1 MKNGISIITKENEIV
16 VKINEELSQKEI
28 LDSVKKKIAE
38 IKKIRKENDLP
49 LFITGK
55 NLSEEESK
63 EIEKIIKDKIDIQI
77 TFDIPKILGLH
88 GIKKAFNKEIAVS
101 ETKFHRGALR
111 SGQRIEYE
119 GSLVVLGDVN
129 AGAEV
134 IAGENIVVLGI
145 LRGLA
150 HAGAKGN
157 KEAIIAA
164 ASIEAPQIRISNI
177 IKERTKA
184 EIQDRTL
191 KTSAYIDENG
201 ETVKET
207 HNDTDHLTLEH
218 NETE

>member
-88 GIKKAFNKEIAVS
+88 GIKNRVF
-101 ETKFHRGALR
+101 
-111 SGQRIEYE
+111 
-119 GSLVVLGDVN
+119 
-129 AGAEV
+129 
-134 IAGENIVVLGI
+134 
-145 LRGLA
+145 
-150 HAGAKGN
+150 
-157 KEAIIAA
+157 
-164 ASIEAPQIRISNI
+164 
-177 IKERTKA
+177 
-184 EIQDRTL
+184 
-191 KTSAYIDENG
+191 
-201 ETVKET
+201 
-207 HNDTDHLTLEH
+207 
-218 NETE
+218 

>member
-55 NLSEEESK
+55 NLSEEEST

-201 ETVKET
+201 EMIIE
-207 HNDTDHLTLEH
+207 
-218 NETE
+218 

>member
-177 IKERTKA
+177 IKERTKE

-201 ETVKET
+201 EMIIE
-207 HNDTDHLTLEH
+207 
-218 NETE
+218 

>member
-77 TFDIPKILGLH
+77 TFDIPKILELH

-201 ETVKET
+201 EMIIE
-207 HNDTDHLTLEH
+207 
-218 NETE
+218 

>member
-1 MKNGISIITKENEIV
+1 MKNGISIITKEDEIV

-111 SGQRIEYE
+111 S
-119 GSLVVLGDVN
+119 
-129 AGAEV
+129 
-134 IAGENIVVLGI
+134 
-145 LRGLA
+145 
-150 HAGAKGN
+150 
-157 KEAIIAA
+157 
-164 ASIEAPQIRISNI
+164 
-177 IKERTKA
+177 
-184 EIQDRTL
+184 
-191 KTSAYIDENG
+191 
-201 ETVKET
+201 
-207 HNDTDHLTLEH
+207 
-218 NETE
+218 

>member
-88 GIKKAFNKEIAVS
+88 GIKKE
-101 ETKFHRGALR
+101 L
-111 SGQRIEYE
+111 
-119 GSLVVLGDVN
+119 
-129 AGAEV
+129 
-134 IAGENIVVLGI
+134 
-145 LRGLA
+145 
-150 HAGAKGN
+150 
-157 KEAIIAA
+157 
-164 ASIEAPQIRISNI
+164 
-177 IKERTKA
+177 
-184 EIQDRTL
+184 
-191 KTSAYIDENG
+191 
-201 ETVKET
+201 
-207 HNDTDHLTLEH
+207 
-218 NETE
+218 

>member
-1 MKNGISIITKENEIV
+1 MRNGISIITKENEIV

-201 ETVKET
+201 EMIIE
-207 HNDTDHLTLEH
+207 
-218 NETE
+218 

>member
-150 HAGAKGN
+150 HAGVKGN

-201 ETVKET
+201 EMIIE
-207 HNDTDHLTLEH
+207 
-218 NETE
+218 

>member
-201 ETVKET
+201 EIIIE
-207 HNDTDHLTLEH
+207 
-218 NETE
+218 

>member
-16 VKINEELSQKEI
+16 VKINEELSKKEI

-201 ETVKET
+201 EMIIE
-207 HNDTDHLTLEH
+207 
-218 NETE
+218 

>member
-119 GSLVVLGDVN
+119 GTLVVLGDVN

-157 KEAIIAA
+157 KEAIIAV

-201 ETVKET
+201 EMIIE
-207 HNDTDHLTLEH
+207 
-218 NETE
+218 

>member
-150 HAGAKGN
+150 HALHMREQ
-157 KEAIIAA
+157 KE
-164 ASIEAPQIRISNI
+164 
-177 IKERTKA
+177 IKK
-184 EIQDRTL
+184 Q
-191 KTSAYIDENG
+191 
-201 ETVKET
+201 
-207 HNDTDHLTLEH
+207 
-218 NETE
+218 

>member
-177 IKERTKA
+177 IKVRTKA

-201 ETVKET
+201 EMIIE
-207 HNDTDHLTLEH
+207 
-218 NETE
+218 